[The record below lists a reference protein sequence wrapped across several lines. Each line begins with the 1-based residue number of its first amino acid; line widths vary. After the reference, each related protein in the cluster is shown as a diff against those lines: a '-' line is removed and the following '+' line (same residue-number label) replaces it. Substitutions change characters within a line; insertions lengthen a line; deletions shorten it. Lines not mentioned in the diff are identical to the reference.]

1 MSKNFTEI
9 NSVRKFVDFSK
20 GNDFKQEIFQN
31 VDFKNPSNSQHL
43 QMLSNQEFPALSQ
56 EKKLVK
62 IEYFAQNDDDN
73 NSNQTSSIRQEIYDS
88 TLFILP
94 KISAHYAVKNLQE
107 LQEIDEVNRKL
118 LGIEDELNY
127 KNNESNQLPSN
138 HVFQDLE
145 GDSNKSF
152 VKSTIKKEYQA
163 LVNPATSVK
172 ISSDINKAESL
183 VRKLRILSN

>member
-62 IEYFAQNDDDN
+62 IEYFAQNNNDN

-127 KNNESNQLPSN
+127 KNNESNQPPLN
-138 HVFQDLE
+138 HVYQDLE
-145 GDSNKSF
+145 GDSNNSF
-152 VKSTIKKEYQA
+152 IESLIKKEDQ
-163 LVNPATSVK
+163 VFDNPATSVK
-172 ISSDINKAESL
+172 ISSDIKKAESL

>member
-1 MSKNFTEI
+1 
-9 NSVRKFVDFSK
+9 
-20 GNDFKQEIFQN
+20 
-31 VDFKNPSNSQHL
+31 
-43 QMLSNQEFPALSQ
+43 
-56 EKKLVK
+56 
-62 IEYFAQNDDDN
+62 
-73 NSNQTSSIRQEIYDS
+73 
-88 TLFILP
+88 LP

-138 HVFQDLE
+138 HVYQDLE

-152 VKSTIKKEYQA
+152 VKSTIKKEHQA

>member
-43 QMLSNQEFPALSQ
+43 QMLSNQEFPVLSQ

-62 IEYFAQNDDDN
+62 IEYFAQNNDDN

-138 HVFQDLE
+138 HVYQDLE
-145 GDSNKSF
+145 GDLHKSV
-152 VKSTIKKEYQA
+152 VKSTIKKEHQA